1 MATGLA
7 DDVMADNGDGL
18 NFAECLS
25 IELFGSDPAKNVS
38 LQESC
43 WLDGTKKGGCV
54 IHAPNLVETGWTITN
69 NAKLTKPRWIG
80 YQDE

>member
-43 WLDGTKKGGCV
+43 
-54 IHAPNLVETGWTITN
+54 
-69 NAKLTKPRWIG
+69 
-80 YQDE
+80 